1 MVPPCACLTRSK
13 RPGLPFQL
21 PKLAYGLMPDLRD
34 VAELMR
40 AMTEESAT
48 RLRDAALAFQVRG
61 WLPPLDTRPD
71 LAGLSYS
78 SLLGSLNSTS
88 SCVPL
93 PQHEKSPHARR
104 FRKVHLTARAGQRT
118 RVSSRAPR
126 RAPQLCWTL
135 GVCR

>member
-40 AMTEESAT
+40 AMTEEWAT

-71 LAGLSYS
+71 LAGL
-78 SLLGSLNSTS
+78 LLL
-88 SCVPL
+88 VV
-93 PQHEKSPHARR
+93 ARI
-104 FRKVHLTARAGQRT
+104 
-118 RVSSRAPR
+118 
-126 RAPQLCWTL
+126 PQLDELLRTAPAA
-135 GVCR
+135 